1 MSINSVRRSRFWP
14 VALASVVAA
23 ATGLLLV
30 ACGSTSTTTPSPTPT
45 TSATSSSLAAMVPA
59 NIRAMG
65 TITVP
70 SSIEFPPFE
79 YFTPGTTNATGL
91 DIDIMNAIADKLG
104 IKFKFINFK
113 FESIIPSIQNGRYV
127 IAMSSMSDTTARE
140 KQVDFVDY
148 FVDGEQIMV
157 PAANPNH
164 INGYAD
170 LSGKTVALAVG
181 DTDLTTAAQQNKI
194 LQAAGKAPMKGI
206 TLPGT
211 PQDLAAID
219 SGRAVAT
226 IIDAASGAYDV
237 KTTGKYLMV
246 GPITNT
252 GPYGIDF
259 PKGASQFEAAVQ
271 AALNA
276 LKADGTYQ
284 QILTKWGE
292 AAGAIKSFTVNAAA
306 AYGQ

>member
-1 MSINSVRRSRFWP
+1 MRAYSTRRFRF
-14 VALASVVAA
+14 
-23 ATGLLLV
+23 GRLLLV
-30 ACGSTSTTTPSPTPT
+30 GIVVIVAALVAAGCGSKSSTSASASPTAPPL
-45 TSATSSSLAAMVPA
+45 ATLLPA

-79 YFTPGTTNATGL
+79 YFVPGTTTATGL
-91 DIDIMNAIADKLG
+91 DVDIMNAIGKELG
-104 IKFKFINFK
+104 VKFKFVNYK

-127 IAMSSMSDTTARE
+127 IAMSSMSDTSPRE

-157 PAANPNH
+157 KAGNPLH
-164 INGYAD
+164 ISSYAD
-170 LSGKTVALAVG
+170 LSGKPVGLCVG
-181 DTDLTTAAQQNKI
+181 DTDLTVAAAQNKI
-194 LQAAGKAPMKGI
+194 LKAAGKPPINGLV
-206 TLPGT
+206 LPGT
-211 PQDLAAID
+211 PQDLLAID

-237 KTTGKYLMV
+237 KTTQKYEMV
-246 GPITNT
+246 GPITDT

-259 PKGASQFEAAVQ
+259 PKSATQFEKAAQ

-276 LKADGTYQ
+276 IKANGTYQ
-284 QILTKWGE
+284 QILAKWGE
-292 AAGAIKSFTVNAAA
+292 SAGAIKSFTINGAA